1 MFVQA
6 LFDGDFVV
14 VLVPVEEG
22 DSMAEVAKKVAQH
35 TVDRRVEPQDRSMQV
50 SFEGQILPADVT
62 VTDAGIR
69 HWDVLEV
76 AYA

>member
-1 MFVQA
+1 MFIQA

-14 VLVPVEEG
+14 VLVSVEES
-22 DSMAEVAKKVAQH
+22 DSMADVARKVAQH
-35 TVDRRVEPQDRSMQV
+35 TIDRRVEPQDRAMRVSM
-50 SFEGQILPADVT
+50 EGQIMPPDVT
-62 VTDAGIR
+62 VADAGIR